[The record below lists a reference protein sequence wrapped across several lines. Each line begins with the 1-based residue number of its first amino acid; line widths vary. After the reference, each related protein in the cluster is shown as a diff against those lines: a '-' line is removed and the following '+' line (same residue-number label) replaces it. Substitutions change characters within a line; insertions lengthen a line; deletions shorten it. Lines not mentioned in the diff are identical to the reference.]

1 MMSTNFIAEFQPQGP
16 GNSSHNFSAEILLQP
31 PLRISEIEKVEA
43 RKALREKRRDSCLGS
58 HFLREQYIGRA
69 ASETT
74 LSARAKN
81 SDIELGGN
89 RGRESGPAS
98 LRGES
103 KRAGIRGMHFLAVS
117 LSRGI

>member
-1 MMSTNFIAEFQPQGP
+1 MSRKP
-16 GNSSHNFSAEILLQP
+16 FSP
-31 PLRISEIEKVEA
+31 
-43 RKALREKRRDSCLGS
+43 
-58 HFLREQYIGRA
+58 RA

-81 SDIELGGN
+81 SDIELGGK

-103 KRAGIRGMHFLAVS
+103 KRASRDKEHAFFGSVVIAWNLVVKRTAYERRLSELNCMDERYLAMLLDGGTYRRIQLLK
-117 LSRGI
+117 LST